1 MPTTPPLGRLKPV
14 PLRDA
19 WESESGEFT
28 PWLAREENIQILGSA
43 LGLDLEVEA
52 QERNVGPFRAD
63 ILCKNTVDES
73 WVLVENQLER
83 TDHGH
88 LGQLLTYA
96 AGLEAVT
103 IVWIAQRFTEE
114 HRATLDWLNE
124 ITDEKFNFFGVE
136 VQLFQIDD
144 SPVAPHFSVISKPN
158 DWSKTVLEAAKRI
171 GSGELTPTKQLQLS
185 FWTKLKEYAAQRG
198 TFLKFQTPRPQ
209 NWITLSIGRSGFW
222 MDATMSPQ
230 TGEISVQ
237 LVIHTAAPKA
247 DFRQLLAQKEQIEI
261 EAKEQFEWRE
271 VPEKVQKRIELRRS
285 ATPNNEATWPE
296 LFEWL
301 LTKLELIHGV
311 FGPRVKSL
319 TLADPDD
326 SDAPLSHDDA
336 GE

>member
-1 MPTTPPLGRLKPV
+1 MAAKPPLGRLKPV

-19 WESESGEFT
+19 WESESGDFT
-28 PWLAREENIQILGSA
+28 PWLAQEQNIQILGSA
-43 LGLDLEVEA
+43 IELDLDVEA
-52 QERNVGPFRAD
+52 QELNVGPFRAD
-63 ILCKNTVDES
+63 ILCKNTVDQS
-73 WVLVENQLER
+73 LVLVENQLER
-83 TDHGH
+83 TDHVH

-103 IVWIAQRFTEE
+103 IVWIARQFTEE

-136 VQLFQIDD
+136 VQLFQIGE

-158 DWSKTVLEAAKRI
+158 DWSKTVKPI
-171 GSGELTPTKQLQLS
+171 GPVLTPTKQLHLS
-185 FWTKLKEYAAQRG
+185 FWTKLKEYAAQQG

-209 NWITLSIGRSGFW
+209 NWITLSIGRAGFW
-222 MDATMSPQ
+222 MDATMSPH
-230 TGEISVQ
+230 TGEISAQ

-247 DFRQLLAQKEQIEI
+247 DFRQLFAQKEQIEV

-271 VPEKVQKRIELRRS
+271 APEKVQKRIELRRR
-285 ATPNNEATWPE
+285 ATANNEATWPE

-301 LTKLELIHGV
+301 LAKLELIHGV

-319 TLADPDD
+319 TLADPDN
-326 SDAPLSHDDA
+326 SDAAAAP
-336 GE
+336 

>member
-1 MPTTPPLGRLKPV
+1 MPTKPPLGRLKPV

-96 AGLEAVT
+96 AGLKAVT
-103 IVWIAQRFTEE
+103 IVWISPRFTEE

-124 ITDEKFNFFGVE
+124 ITDENFNFFGVD

-144 SPVAPHFSVISKPN
+144 SPVAPHFSVNSKPN
-158 DWSKTVLEAAKRI
+158 DWSKTVKQI
-171 GSGELTPTKQLQLS
+171 GSGQLSRTRQLQLD
-185 FWTKLKEYAAQRG
+185 FWTKLREHAEQRG
-198 TFLKFQTPRPQ
+198 TFLRFQTPKPKS
-209 NWITLSIGRSGFW
+209 WITLSIGRAHFW
-222 MDATMSPQ
+222 MDATMSPH

-247 DFRQLLAQKEQIEI
+247 DFLQLLAQKEEIEV

-271 VPEKVQKRIELRRS
+271 APEKVQKRIELRRR
-285 ATPNNEATWPE
+285 ATPDDKATWPE

-301 LTKLELIHGV
+301 LAKLELIHGV

-326 SDAPLSHDDA
+326 FDAAQL
-336 GE
+336 

>member
-1 MPTTPPLGRLKPV
+1 MPTKPPLGRLKPV

-96 AGLEAVT
+96 AGLKAVT
-103 IVWIAQRFTEE
+103 IVWLAQRFTEE
-114 HRATLDWLNE
+114 HRSTLDWLNE
-124 ITDEKFNFFGVE
+124 ITDENFNFFGVE

-158 DWSKTVLEAAKRI
+158 DWSKTIRI
-171 GSGELTPTKQLQLS
+171 VAGELTPTRKLQLS
-185 FWTKLKEYAAQRG
+185 FWTKLKEHAAQRG
-198 TFLKFQTPRPQ
+198 TSLKFQTPRPQ
-209 NWITLSIGRSGFW
+209 SWASLSIGRSGFW

-237 LVIHTAAPKA
+237 LIIHTAAPKA
-247 DFRQLLAQKEQIEI
+247 DFRQLFTQKEQIEI

-271 VPEKVQKRIELRRS
+271 APEKVQKRIELRRR

-326 SDAPLSHDDA
+326 SDAAQL
-336 GE
+336 

>member
-1 MPTTPPLGRLKPV
+1 MPTKPPLGRLKPV

-96 AGLEAVT
+96 AGLKAVT
-103 IVWIAQRFTEE
+103 IVWLAQRFTEE
-114 HRATLDWLNE
+114 HRSTLDWLNE

-158 DWSKTVLEAAKRI
+158 DWSKTIRI
-171 GSGELTPTKQLQLS
+171 VAGELTPTRKLQLS
-185 FWTKLKEYAAQRG
+185 FWTKLKEHAAQRG
-198 TFLKFQTPRPQ
+198 TSLKFQTPRPQ
-209 NWITLSIGRSGFW
+209 SWASLSIGRSGFW

-237 LVIHTAAPKA
+237 LIIHTAAPKA
-247 DFRQLLAQKEQIEI
+247 DFRQLFAQKEQIES

-271 VPEKVQKRIELRRS
+271 APEKVQKRIELRRR

-326 SDAPLSHDDA
+326 SDAAQL
-336 GE
+336 

>member
-1 MPTTPPLGRLKPV
+1 M

-28 PWLAREENIQILGSA
+28 PWLAQEENIQILGSA
-43 LGLDLEVEA
+43 LGLDLEVET

-96 AGLEAVT
+96 AGLKAIT
-103 IVWIAQRFTEE
+103 IVWLAQRFTEE
-114 HRATLDWLNE
+114 HRSTLDWLNE

-158 DWSKTVLEAAKRI
+158 DWSKTIRI
-171 GSGELTPTKQLQLS
+171 VAGELTPTRKLQLS
-185 FWTKLKEYAAQRG
+185 FWTKLKEHAAQRG
-198 TFLKFQTPRPQ
+198 ISLKFQTPRPQ
-209 NWITLSIGRSGFW
+209 SWASLSIGRSGFW

-237 LVIHTAAPKA
+237 LIIHTAAPKA
-247 DFRQLLAQKEQIEI
+247 DFRQLFAQKEQIEI

-271 VPEKVQKRIELRRS
+271 APEKVQKRIELRRR

-326 SDAPLSHDDA
+326 SDAAQL
-336 GE
+336 

>member
-1 MPTTPPLGRLKPV
+1 MSSATPQVRRTQRYTEAVPTKPPLGRLKPV

-28 PWLAREENIQILGSA
+28 PWLAQEENIQILGSA
-43 LGLDLEVEA
+43 LGLDLEVET

-96 AGLEAVT
+96 AGLKAVT
-103 IVWIAQRFTEE
+103 IVWLAQRFTEE
-114 HRATLDWLNE
+114 HRSTLDWLNE

-158 DWSKTVLEAAKRI
+158 DWSKTIRI
-171 GSGELTPTKQLQLS
+171 VAGELPPIRKLQLS
-185 FWTKLKEYAAQRG
+185 FWTKLKEHAAQRG
-198 TFLKFQTPRPQ
+198 TSLKFQTPKPQ
-209 NWITLSIGRSGFW
+209 SWASLSIGRAHFW

-237 LVIHTAAPKA
+237 LVINTAAPKA
-247 DFRQLLAQKEQIEI
+247 DFRQLFAQKEQIEI

-271 VPEKVQKRIELRRS
+271 APEKVRKRIELRRR
-285 ATPNNEATWPE
+285 ATPQ
-296 LFEWL
+296 
-301 LTKLELIHGV
+301 
-311 FGPRVKSL
+311 
-319 TLADPDD
+319 
-326 SDAPLSHDDA
+326 
-336 GE
+336 